1 MPNDAMTH
9 RLFLFLLLL
18 LAFSPGAVRAQEAPY
33 VDLDDPVVPFLQR
46 LLLEGAAPGAVP
58 GEWPLSLS
66 RAHQWLDAP
75 SSASAWRRET
85 ARRVLDR
92 LPPLPGEG
100 ESVTTLLRVGGRLA
114 TQDRRD
120 LMRLQETDDI
130 SWQPMLQ
137 STTWLNSG
145 AWTAALGVRIDR
157 YYEVDPDGLDTAH
170 RWLSRAENA
179 YVAREGRQ
187 VGFFVGRAARHWG
200 EPGLPALMLSDN
212 PRPMDH
218 LALRIGADRI
228 QVRSVLAE
236 LDSFTG
242 DGRATGTAGADSVQ
256 SGSIRRF
263 VAAHRLSFRIGSRWQ
278 AGLSHATLYSGTSS
292 GWSLKFL
299 NPFNVALWEVDNRP
313 KNDEN
318 NGMVGAF
325 VHFRN
330 ERTRARAELL
340 LDDVDILNNKEPAS
354 IAVHASLE
362 RSRILPDVNLAA
374 HGTLVSARTY
384 NAEQSTGRYLY
395 LDRGIAVQHADHV
408 RFGAALEWLRWPGWI
423 VRPGVDVLVQGEQ
436 DMRLPLP
443 NTDDAPFLLDGSL
456 EATVRP
462 YLSVLGLTARGLD
475 IGMDAGWNR
484 ITNDRHVDG
493 ASRSAFTASLSAT
506 WRISGQRRLP

>member
-1 MPNDAMTH
+1 MIS
-9 RLFLFLLLL
+9 RLFLLLAFCTV
-18 LAFSPGAVRAQEAPY
+18 LAAGRVHAQEAPF
-33 VDLDDPVVPFLQR
+33 VDLDDPIQPFLQR
-46 LLLEGAAPGAVP
+46 LLLEGAAPGALP
-58 GEWPLSLS
+58 DQWPLSLS
-66 RAHQWLDAP
+66 RAHAWLDAG
-75 SSASAWRRET
+75 STTSDWRTET
-85 ARRVLDR
+85 TRRVRDR
-92 LPPLPGEG
+92 LPALAPEG
-100 ESVTTLLRVGGRLA
+100 ESITTLLRVGGRA
-114 TQDRRD
+114 GTQDRRD
-120 LMRLQETDDI
+120 LMRYQDTGEV

-137 STTWLNSG
+137 STTWLASG
-145 AWTAALGVRIDR
+145 AWTAAIGVRVDR

-179 YVAREGRQ
+179 YVARDGRSIG
-187 VGFFVGRAARHWG
+187 VFLGRSARHWG
-200 EPGLPALMLSDN
+200 EPGLPGLMLSDN
-212 PRPMDH
+212 PRPMDQ
-218 LALRIGADRI
+218 LAFRIGADRI

-242 DGRATGTAGADSVQ
+242 DGRTTGTAGSDSVRT
-256 SGSIRRF
+256 GSIRRF
-263 VAAHRLSFRIGSRWQ
+263 VAAHRISFRIGSHWR
-278 AGLSHATLYSGTSS
+278 AGLSHATLYSGPSS

-330 ERTRARAELL
+330 DRTRARAELL

-354 IAVHASLE
+354 IAAHASLE
-362 RSRILPDVNLAA
+362 RHGIFPGVNLAM

-384 NAEQSTGRYLY
+384 NAEQATGRYLY
-395 LDRGIAVQHADHV
+395 LDRGIAVQRSDHV

-436 DMRLPLP
+436 DMRRPLP

-456 EATVRP
+456 ETTVRP
-462 YLSVLGLTARGLD
+462 YLSVLGLTRHGVD
-475 IGMDAGWNR
+475 IGLDAGWNR
-484 ITNDRHVDG
+484 ITNHQHVDG
-493 ASRSAFTASLSAT
+493 AARRAVTASLSAT